1 MNLSQKNIIITGGS
15 DGLGL
20 SLAQLLIKQG
30 ANVAIIGRTQS
41 KVDAAVSKLTTLS
54 QAAGEVAG
62 KAIGFAADVSNFQ
75 QLSSVA
81 KQIQQEFSEIHGLVN
96 NAGIWL
102 EGNLQDQTE
111 QEMSAVIDVNVKG
124 VIFATNLFLPVM
136 LKSKQSH
143 LINVASTSGLRGRE
157 SQAVYA
163 ASKFAVH
170 GFSESLKIDLADT
183 CVKVSGFYPGG
194 MKTGLFEK
202 AGFAKDNND
211 WMDPTEVAQIMV
223 HMLEQESH
231 MVMDHVIVNKRRTR
245 TSN

>member
-20 SLAQLLIKQG
+20 ALAQLLVGKG

-41 KVDAAVSKLTTLS
+41 KVDAAVSTLKEIG
-54 QAAGEVAG
+54 QETG
-62 KAIGFAADVSNFQ
+62 KVFGYAADVSNFQ
-75 QLSSVA
+75 ALSAVA
-81 KQIQQEFSEIHGLVN
+81 VQIKQEFSEIHGLVN

-111 QEMSAVIDVNVKG
+111 QEISAVIDVNVKG
-124 VIFATNLFLPVM
+124 VLYATNLFLPTM
-136 LKSKQSH
+136 LKSAHSH

-157 SQAVYA
+157 NQAVYA

-183 CVKVSGFYPGG
+183 SVKVSGFYPGG

-211 WMDPTEVAQIMV
+211 WMDPTEVAQILV
-223 HMLEQESH
+223 QMLEQDSH
-231 MVMDHVIVNKRRTR
+231 MVMDHVVVNKRRTR